1 MGVIQFIL
9 HLVHL
14 VLPAWFMAGVLSLA
28 VVGWRGVAW
37 SGPRARRWGRVV
49 LWLAGSGSAVLVMGL
64 LVHGRDGRMSTYAA
78 LVLVMGT
85 VAALCRRHR

>member
-1 MGVIQFIL
+1 MGVVQFFL
-9 HLVHL
+9 HLFQL
-14 VLPAWFMAGVLSLA
+14 ILPAWCMAVVLSLA

-37 SGPRARRWGRVV
+37 SGPRARRWGQVF
-49 LWLAGSGSAVLVMGL
+49 LWLAGSGSAVLVAGL

-85 VAALCRRHR
+85 VAALCRRRG